1 MQNTKKGTPHKISYA
16 CTLEY
21 YMRAH
26 ATTTKLL
33 NPLPT
38 DELLSERWAS
48 FENASHVSAPPSP
61 HRKSQLNR
69 R

>member
-1 MQNTKKGTPHKISYA
+1 MQKTKKGTPHKISYA
-16 CTLEY
+16 CTLYY

-38 DELLSERWAS
+38 SELISERWTS
-48 FENASHVSAPPSP
+48 LENAY
-61 HRKSQLNR
+61 
-69 R
+69 